1 MKIAIRTTSGPCVP
15 PLDGE
20 EGSRLVRLD
29 GSTPAKSRLNERG
42 PVMLRFL
49 LGPMIAS
56 ALVTAALPA
65 LAQNEPLY
73 PRLECYQELPADLK
87 LPEDPPNLKFPVRR
101 VRMHFGVTNLLTV
114 AVTPSLNIFTV
125 GDIERP
131 TPRTYEPGYTPRAF
145 STAVTP
151 APGLIVSW
159 ALGQGDFVLGIDTG
173 NLTPDQRCS
182 SVAPGILPSAQVYTF
197 PASGMLTIEDPNVT
211 PRSVILLQYVGDLR
225 PRSPRK
231 LSVTDLQDGQ
241 FTATGHR
248 GRQFRYVVFN

>member
-1 MKIAIRTTSGPCVP
+1 
-15 PLDGE
+15 
-20 EGSRLVRLD
+20 
-29 GSTPAKSRLNERG
+29 
-42 PVMLRFL
+42 MLRLL
-49 LGPMIAS
+49 LGPVIAS

-65 LAQNEPLY
+65 LAQNQPLY
-73 PRLECYQELPADLK
+73 PRLECYQELPADEK
-87 LPEDPPNLKFPVRR
+87 EDSPAVRS

-114 AVTPSLNIFTV
+114 AVTPSLNTFTV
-125 GDIERP
+125 GDIERE
-131 TPRTYEPGYTPRAF
+131 TPRTYAPGYTPRAF
-145 STAVTP
+145 STTVTP

-173 NLTPDQRCS
+173 NLRPDQRCS
-182 SVAPGILPSAQVYTF
+182 SVAPGIFPSAQVYTF

-211 PRSVILLQYVGDLR
+211 PRSVILLQYVGNLR
-225 PRSPRK
+225 PRNPRE